1 MGLWGFG
8 VSMPLKSL
16 GGGGVGQNG
25 SVAGGNRMISALSV
39 LVLGDSLGQP
49 LQLSGLSFDILSSLE
64 VVFFVVLPKRK
75 QGRGMSGLSFELES
89 LILGLALLR
98 QGLGAGFKLLAR
110 GFWAYTLGIC
120 VWSLRVWAQTLCNSI
135 LFLDDIVYYY
145 GLTEW

>member
-1 MGLWGFG
+1 
-8 VSMPLKSL
+8 
-16 GGGGVGQNG
+16 
-25 SVAGGNRMISALSV
+25 MISALSV

-64 VVFFVVLPKRK
+64 AVFFVVLPKRK

-120 VWSLRVWAQTLCNSI
+120 VWSLRVWARTLCNSI
-135 LFLDDIVYYY
+135 LLLDDSILLWSNRMVRVVRVHEPLTPCFHS
-145 GLTEW
+145 GLLWDALPRAQNLH

>member
-1 MGLWGFG
+1 M
-8 VSMPLKSL
+8 
-16 GGGGVGQNG
+16 GGVGQNG

-64 VVFFVVLPKRK
+64 AVFFVVLPKRK

-98 QGLGAGFKLLAR
+98 QGLGCWF
-110 GFWAYTLGIC
+110 
-120 VWSLRVWAQTLCNSI
+120 
-135 LFLDDIVYYY
+135 
-145 GLTEW
+145 